1 MALYLLGRVCRG
13 PVRDE
18 SRVASAF
25 QSSAHTVG
33 GKYESAGAEMAFSQD
48 ASTLGVVEKR
58 PDDRCG
64 GFSALSSR
72 PKPNRED
79 LRDAELG
86 RLGRA
91 EPSVA
96 DSDSA
101 SDHLAHSNRK
111 PFHEKSGAQAI
122 TPTWQ
127 PETVP
132 SCPNSPLNAV
142 Q

>member
-1 MALYLLGRVCRG
+1 
-13 PVRDE
+13 
-18 SRVASAF
+18 
-25 QSSAHTVG
+25 
-33 GKYESAGAEMAFSQD
+33 MAFSPD
-48 ASTLGVVEKR
+48 DSTLGVVEKR

-79 LRDAELG
+79 LRDAGLG
-86 RLGRA
+86 RLGHA
-91 EPSVA
+91 GPSAA

-101 SDHLAHSNRK
+101 SDRLAHSNRK

-122 TPTWQ
+122 APPWQ

-132 SCPNSPLNAV
+132 SCLNSPLNAV